1 MQTEELALP
10 FRFFDPKE
18 DCLVI
23 ERRLP
28 HWSQPGTVCFLT
40 WRCWDFSP
48 APSSIPG
55 LPRSAWLLQHGID
68 VEADNWQDQLAQLPL
83 ADQRDFHSRLSAR
96 WEAALDEGH
105 GACVLRR
112 PELGRI
118 VANSL
123 RHFDEDRYLLTDFVV
138 MPNHAHV
145 LAVFPDPKQMLIQC
159 ESWKHFTATRINKIL
174 GQREVLAEGWFPTI
188 WFAVRSSL
196 STCATTSP
204 RTHDGRGFSP
214 RSTSTTPA
222 ISKDNRLACSS
233 GSEERLA
240 ERGDYSQTEKQ
251 LAERGDTSTPK
262 STRGARRTLKP
273 KSLAERGDYINTQ
286 DRLAERGDYSQTEE
300 RLAERGDGINTQDRL
315 AERGD

>member
-40 WRCWDFSP
+40 WRCWDSL
-48 APSSIPG
+48 PSAVLDSWFAA
-55 LPRSAWLLQHGID
+55 RSAWLLQHGID
-68 VEADNWQDQLAQLPL
+68 VEADDWQDQLAQLPL

-112 PELGRI
+112 PELGQI

-138 MPNHAHV
+138 MPNHAHI

-159 ESWKHFTATRINKIL
+159 ASWKHFTATRINKIL
-174 GQREVLAEGWFPTI
+174 GRRGRFWQRDGFDHL
-188 WFAVRSSL
+188 VRSPEQFEYL
-196 STCATTSP
+196 CRYIADNP
-204 RTHDGRGFSP
+204 RR
-214 RSTSTTPA
+214 A
-222 ISKDNRLACSS
+222 RLQ
-233 GSEERLA
+233 SEEYIHCSR
-240 ERGDYSQTEKQ
+240 D
-251 LAERGDTSTPK
+251 
-262 STRGARRTLKP
+262 LKI
-273 KSLAERGDYINTQ
+273 K
-286 DRLAERGDYSQTEE
+286 
-300 RLAERGDGINTQDRL
+300 
-315 AERGD
+315 